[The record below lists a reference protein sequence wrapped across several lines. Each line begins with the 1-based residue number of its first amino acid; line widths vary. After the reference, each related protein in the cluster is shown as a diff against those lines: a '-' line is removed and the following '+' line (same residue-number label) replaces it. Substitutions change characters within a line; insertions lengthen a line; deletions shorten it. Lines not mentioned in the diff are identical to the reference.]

1 MDSYLNEPY
10 VRRRRGIGRWTM
22 YGGIALSIGAV
33 VLIFQ
38 NESAF
43 LLSLTGVLVGTLLSQ
58 VGMVIYGRFGREPRM
73 DEVLDGV
80 MKGLDDEYALFH
92 YYLGTDHALFTPAG
106 PYAIL
111 PKLEEGEIIFE
122 DGSWFQI
129 TEKKFPIRRTA
140 KKSLAKIDKEALG
153 AASSFQKKLE
163 RILPEHDL
171 EVKPII
177 VFLNPQAN
185 LGSHETDIL
194 VVHGKKLK
202 QALRRLPR
210 GKTLSQEELEQLAGE
225 IIS

>member
-1 MDSYLNEPY
+1 MKSYVNEPY
-10 VRRRRGIGRWTM
+10 IRRRKGIGRWTM

-43 LLSLTGVLVGTLLSQ
+43 LLSLIGVLVGTLLSQ

-111 PKLEEGEIIFE
+111 PKLEEGEINFE
-122 DGSWFQI
+122 DGSWVQI
-129 TEKKFPIRRTA
+129 GGNHSIRWNSSNWRVKLFRKPRNGMLAA
-140 KKSLAKIDKEALG
+140 KGSRYPKHHG
-153 AASSFQKKLE
+153 FSF
-163 RILPEHDL
+163 RDAYSGYP
-171 EVKPII
+171 
-177 VFLNPQAN
+177 
-185 LGSHETDIL
+185 GY
-194 VVHGKKLK
+194 
-202 QALRRLPR
+202 
-210 GKTLSQEELEQLAGE
+210 
-225 IIS
+225 

>member
-1 MDSYLNEPY
+1 MKSYTNEPY
-10 VRRRRGIGRWTM
+10 ILRRKGIGRWTM

-38 NESAF
+38 NEAAF
-43 LLSLTGVLVGTLLSQ
+43 LLSLIGVLVGTLLSQ

-80 MKGLDDEYALFH
+80 MKGLDDEYAIFH

-111 PKLEEGEIIFE
+111 PKLEEGEIIHE
-122 DGSWFQI
+122 DGGWFQI
-129 TEKKFPIRRTA
+129 TEKKLPFRRTV

-153 AASSFQKKLE
+153 ATSSFQKHLDRLQPE
-163 RILPEHDL
+163 RDL

-185 LGSHETDIL
+185 LGSHETENL

-210 GKTLSQEELEQLAGE
+210 GKSLNQAELEQLTDE

>member
-1 MDSYLNEPY
+1 
-10 VRRRRGIGRWTM
+10 M

-129 TEKKFPIRRTA
+129 TEKKFPIRRIA

-210 GKTLSQEELEQLAGE
+210 GKTLNQEELEQLAGE
-225 IIS
+225 LIS

>member
-1 MDSYLNEPY
+1 MDSYFNEPY

-43 LLSLTGVLVGTLLSQ
+43 LLSLVGVLVGTLLSQ

-129 TEKKFPIRRTA
+129 TEKKFPVRRTA

-163 RILPEHDL
+163 RILPERDL

-177 VFLNPQAN
+177 VFLNPQAD

-210 GKTLSQEELEQLAGE
+210 GKSLNQEELEQLAGE
-225 IIS
+225 IVS

>member
-1 MDSYLNEPY
+1 MESYTNEPY

-38 NESAF
+38 YESAF
-43 LLSLTGVLVGTLLSQ
+43 LLSLTGVIVGTLLSQ
-58 VGMVIYGRFGREPRM
+58 VGMVIFGRFGREPRM

-80 MKGLDDEYALFH
+80 LKGLDDEYALFH

-111 PKLEEGEIIFE
+111 PKLEEGEILFE
-122 DGSWFQI
+122 DGIWVQI
-129 TEKKFPIRRTA
+129 AEKRFPIRRTT
-140 KKSLAKIDKEALG
+140 KKSLTKINKEALQ

-163 RILPEHDL
+163 RISPERDF
-171 EVKPII
+171 EVKPMI
-177 VFLNPQAN
+177 VFLNPHAN
-185 LGSHETDIL
+185 LESHEADIL
-194 VVHGKKLK
+194 AVHGKKIK

-210 GKTLSQEELEQLAGE
+210 GKSLNHEELGQFAQD
-225 IIS
+225 ITS